1 MPARVATECSSE
13 KIEHNMHSY
22 IIYILYRWYSY
33 AEYYTV
39 SVGMEMI
46 IGQIFNTVL
55 IEQMLAKS
63 AVLVEATLA
72 VAALRLATSSWN

>member
-1 MPARVATECSSE
+1 MIMPARVATECSSE
-13 KIEHNMHSY
+13 KIEH
-22 IIYILYRWYSY
+22 RWYSY

-55 IEQMLAKS
+55 IDQMLAKS
-63 AVLVEATLA
+63 AVLVEATLP
-72 VAALRLATSSWN
+72 VAALRLATLSWN